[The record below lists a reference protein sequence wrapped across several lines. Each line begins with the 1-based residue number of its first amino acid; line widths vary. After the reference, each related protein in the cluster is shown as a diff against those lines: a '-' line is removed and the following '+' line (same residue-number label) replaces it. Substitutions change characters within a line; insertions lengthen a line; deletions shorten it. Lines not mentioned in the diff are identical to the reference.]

1 MQKDCSD
8 SRSDGFLHIVSLLGA
23 ISHIPQYLL
32 LENVEGFE
40 KSESRE
46 RLMTV
51 LKERDYHVQEFI
63 LSPNQF
69 GVPNQRDRYFL
80 IARLRAFPEVEDT
93 LPRIHNCLR
102 VIPGNKKCES
112 QLRLTC
118 SCHYIEYKNGTA
130 EMGTKESQ
138 ELWNSMNASCA
149 PLSSFLDNEV
159 VLGKDITQYRVPR
172 RVLEKSGRIL
182 DIVSPTDHYS
192 CCFTK
197 AYRKYQTG
205 TGSVLQTEEPYQQ
218 APICRDVDNLLKL
231 GLRYFTSSEMKR
243 LHGFPESF
251 GFPDEVNENQRAKL
265 VGNSLSVSVVAEL
278 LRYLFQLRVC

>member
-93 LPRIHNCLR
+93 LPRIHNCLC

-112 QLRLTC
+112 
-118 SCHYIEYKNGTA
+118 
-130 EMGTKESQ
+130 
-138 ELWNSMNASCA
+138 
-149 PLSSFLDNEV
+149 
-159 VLGKDITQYRVPR
+159 
-172 RVLEKSGRIL
+172 
-182 DIVSPTDHYS
+182 
-192 CCFTK
+192 
-197 AYRKYQTG
+197 
-205 TGSVLQTEEPYQQ
+205 
-218 APICRDVDNLLKL
+218 
-231 GLRYFTSSEMKR
+231 
-243 LHGFPESF
+243 
-251 GFPDEVNENQRAKL
+251 
-265 VGNSLSVSVVAEL
+265 
-278 LRYLFQLRVC
+278 